1 MNVRKL
7 CYVAAT
13 VGALQSCIK
22 DAPLNPEADIETF
35 TLAPNQVTSDVFIDQ
50 TKSQIR
56 LYLTDEA
63 YQKGIAPV
71 IKVSAGGHVS
81 PASGDSIKFNGSS
94 LNEYLVTS
102 ATGTKRKYTVEVIQ
116 TGVWKFGFERWDT
129 VSASGASW
137 KYVNPL
143 SDDGRNIWA
152 SGNIGIAITGVTDI
166 NDFPLHVTTD
176 AKDGKYAAVM
186 ETKPGNAI
194 SAWMGIH
201 LFAGSMFVGN
211 FVTDYLLEN
220 PLKCT
225 QFGQFYGGI
234 VPKSFTGDYKY
245 QPGAQFIDKDA
256 KPVPGQ
262 IDECSIYAV
271 LYTGIE
277 RLDATNILT
286 SDRVVATAVLAD
298 GTAKADWTHF
308 DIPFVAVPGKN
319 VLPGQSLMLAIIASS
334 SKEGDHYRG
343 AVGSKLILDNVEIV
357 HQ

>member
-35 TLAPNQVTSDVFIDQ
+35 TVAPDQITSDVFIDQ

-56 LYLTDEA
+56 LYLTEEA
-63 YQKGIAPV
+63 YQKGIAPL
-71 IKVSAGGHVS
+71 IKVSAGGRVS
-81 PASGDSIKFNGSS
+81 PASGDSLKFNESG
-94 LNEYLVTS
+94 LKEYVVTS
-102 ATGTKRKYTVEVIQ
+102 ATGTQRKYTVEVVQ

-129 VSASGASW
+129 VSAAGASW

-152 SGNIGIAITGVTDI
+152 SGNIGIAITGVNEI
-166 NDFPLHVTTD
+166 SDFPLHATTE

-186 ETKPGNAI
+186 ETKPGNAL
-194 SAWMGIH
+194 SGWMGIH
-201 LFAGSMFVGN
+201 LFAGSMFMGN

-225 QFGQFYGGI
+225 QFGQSYTGI
-234 VPKSFTGDYKY
+234 IPKSFTGDYKY
-245 QPGAQFIDKDA
+245 QPGATFIDKDA
-256 KPVPGQ
+256 TPVPGKT
-262 IDECSIYAV
+262 DECSIYAV
-271 LYTGIE
+271 LYTGTT

-298 GTAKADWTHF
+298 GTAKNDWTHF
-308 DIPFVAVPGKN
+308 DIPFVAVPGKS
-319 VLPGQSLMLAIIASS
+319 VLSGQPLMMAIIASS

-343 AVGSKLILDNVEIV
+343 AVGSRLILDNVEIV
-357 HQ
+357 HE